1 MDDVLGTEDLT
12 PVHLVEGV
20 RLHREGKFAKGSG
33 THACDG
39 LRLSGEGQERSY
51 VHGAAEAP
59 WTVRKRL
66 TDLHLREER
75 DDTSKA

>member
-1 MDDVLGTEDLT
+1 MNDVLGTEDLT

-20 RLHREGKFAKGSG
+20 RLHRVGKFAKGSG
-33 THACDG
+33 THARDG
-39 LRLSGEGQERSY
+39 LRLSGERQERSY

-59 WTVRKRL
+59 WTMRERL
-66 TDLHLREER
+66 TDLRLREER